1 MYWRLLP
8 LVFLVSCAA
17 DQPRQGS
24 EGEAGAGGYRIVSVQ
39 NLPLA
44 FSTETM
50 AGAPRTQLFSR
61 QDVQGRIEESGSW
74 TIRKKVSHS
83 RLLCAVYE
91 SGIQLGRGAPGC
103 SGVQWFSEV
112 EYGTRQRHCNS
123 STLIHSGG
131 GNMSDLGSELESA
144 TCVRVI
150 TRCAGSC

>member
-8 LVFLVSCAA
+8 LIFLVSCAV

-24 EGEAGAGGYRIVSVQ
+24 DGKSGTGDYRIVSEQ
-39 NLPLA
+39 RLPLV

-50 AGAPRTQLFSR
+50 AGAPRAQRFSR
-61 QDVQGRIEESGSW
+61 QDVRGRIEESGSW

-83 RLLCAVYE
+83 RILCAVYE
-91 SGIQLGRGAPGC
+91 TGIQLGRGAPGC
-103 SGVQWFSEV
+103 SSVQWFSEI

-123 STLIHSGG
+123 ATLVHSGG
-131 GNMSDLGSELESA
+131 GNMAGLGSEFESA

-150 TRCAGSC
+150 TRCTGSC

>member
-8 LVFLVSCAA
+8 LLFLVSCAG
-17 DQPRQGS
+17 DQPRQGGD
-24 EGEAGAGGYRIVSVQ
+24 GEADTGDYRIVSVQ
-39 NLPLA
+39 NLPLE
-44 FSTETM
+44 FSSETL
-50 AGAPRTQLFSR
+50 AGTSRTRLFSR
-61 QDVQGRIEESGSW
+61 RDVRGSIEESGSW

-91 SGIQLGRGAPGC
+91 TGIQLGRGAPGC
-103 SGVQWFSEV
+103 SGVQWFSELD
-112 EYGTRQRHCNS
+112 YGTRQRHCNS

-131 GNMSDLGSELESA
+131 GSMSGFGREIDTA